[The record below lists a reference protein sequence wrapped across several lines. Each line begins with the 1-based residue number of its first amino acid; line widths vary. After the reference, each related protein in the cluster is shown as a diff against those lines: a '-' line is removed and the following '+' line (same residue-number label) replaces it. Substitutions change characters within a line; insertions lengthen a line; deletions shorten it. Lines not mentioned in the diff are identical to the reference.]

1 MSLYP
6 KSANILI
13 EQLAKLPGVGKATA
27 QRLAFFILKS
37 DQQDNINDILAE
49 IFGSGISYKVQRKTE
64 NELEPTESQ
73 TIDNK
78 TNHEKE
84 EQVRDKVVDLFDG
97 EILT

>member
-37 DQQDNINDILAE
+37 DQQDNISLAHAIKEIKEKITFCVDCGITVSYTHLTLPTILR
-49 IFGSGISYKVQRKTE
+49 V
-64 NELEPTESQ
+64 
-73 TIDNK
+73 
-78 TNHEKE
+78 
-84 EQVRDKVVDLFDG
+84 
-97 EILT
+97 